1 MVQDLEKEYR
11 GYDLNKVKKQK
22 RTKQIVTYISA
33 IAFAGSTVFG
43 LYKMVN
49 KSINITP
56 PNPTE
61 TAQVSPANKL
71 QAMEKGYLKVLSR
84 EANNVTA
91 LQGLVNVKLEQ
102 GDQKGAI
109 GYLEKLVQLYP
120 DNPSYK
126 AVLGEL
132 QQPNQPVNQPT
143 NQPSDAGKP

>member
-33 IAFAGSTVFG
+33 IAFGGSTVFG
-43 LYKMVN
+43 LFKMISSSVN
-49 KSINITP
+49 PPAPTP
-56 PNPTE
+56 IE
-61 TAQVSPANKL
+61 TAEVSPANRS

-84 EANNVTA
+84 EPNNVTA
-91 LQGLVNVKLEQ
+91 LEGLVNVKLEQ

-109 GYLEKLVQLYP
+109 GYLEKLIQLYP
-120 DNPSYK
+120 DNLGYK
-126 AVLGEL
+126 AVLGQL
-132 QQPNQPVNQPT
+132 QQPSQPVNQPT